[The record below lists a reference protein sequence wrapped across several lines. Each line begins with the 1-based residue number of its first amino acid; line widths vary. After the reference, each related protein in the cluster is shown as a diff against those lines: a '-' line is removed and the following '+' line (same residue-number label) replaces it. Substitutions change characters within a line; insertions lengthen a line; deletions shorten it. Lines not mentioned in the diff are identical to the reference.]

1 MKRKIF
7 TLLLALS
14 ICISL
19 GTTSFAANET
29 TTPESSDVT
38 ITRRMTRTVTK
49 KVSSSV
55 GILMDVTYTYL
66 DSTGDITGVQ
76 GISVTYV
83 PDGYIYVSCRVVT
96 VLDDCI
102 VLDLVYKAAE
112 PSGMRYK
119 AETVYVYA

>member
-38 ITRRMTRTVTK
+38 ITRRMTRTVTT

-55 GILMDVTYTYL
+55 GI
-66 DSTGDITGVQ
+66 
-76 GISVTYV
+76 
-83 PDGYIYVSCRVVT
+83 
-96 VLDDCI
+96 
-102 VLDLVYKAAE
+102 
-112 PSGMRYK
+112 
-119 AETVYVYA
+119 

>member
-29 TTPESSDVT
+29 NTPESSDVT

-55 GILMDVTYTYL
+55 GILIDVTYTYL

-83 PDGYIYVSCRVVT
+83 PDGYAYVSCSVVT
-96 VLDDCI
+96 VQDDYI

>member
-76 GISVTYV
+76 EISVTYV
-83 PDGYIYVSCRVVT
+83 PDGYSYVSCRVVT
-96 VLDDCI
+96 VQDDYI